1 MLWLKAFHLI
11 AIICWFA
18 ALFYLPRLFIYHTTS
33 EDTVSKERFK
43 IMEAKLYSII
53 ATPSMLVTI
62 ILGLGLL
69 HLNPAYYLSAGWM
82 HAKLSL
88 VVLCVIYHL
97 VCRHYMLQLRS
108 DSCTKSDKFFRVFN
122 EAPVFLL
129 VPIVILAVVKPF

>member
-62 ILGLGLL
+62 VLGLALL

-82 HAKLSL
+82 HAKLTL
-88 VVLCVIYHL
+88 VALCVIYHL
-97 VCRHYMLQLRS
+97 TCRHFMLQLRS
-108 DSCTKSDKFFRVFN
+108 DNCTKSHKYFRVFN

-129 VPIVILAVVKPF
+129 IPIVILAVVKPF